1 MKTAILFCGLA
12 NFCLLQ
18 LKRRFEMTEIP
29 MQVTIFANVFETAE
43 QQHLGKFNIVK
54 FPKIFPASWKTKGED
69 LPPPSFNKQRPTR
82 RKAQTTLL
90 RWLWFSLVLVTIM
103 SHMLEK
109 REKLSSFYI
118 APLSIDFKSPRSGL
132 LFPFCDNSSSSFILT
147 TSYT

>member
-18 LKRRFEMTEIP
+18 LKRPFEMTEIP

-54 FPKIFPASWKTKGED
+54 FPKIFPASWKTEGED

-90 RWLWFSLVLVTIM
+90 
-103 SHMLEK
+103 
-109 REKLSSFYI
+109 
-118 APLSIDFKSPRSGL
+118 
-132 LFPFCDNSSSSFILT
+132 C
-147 TSYT
+147 